1 METLKTIVLSRRKK
15 MRFRPKL
22 RVNLLAQKRSR
33 RRSVQNQIR
42 WLERKQLES
51 SKAGNKS
58 QVDQDEKQIRTLK
71 AELWRT
77 K

>member
-1 METLKTIVLSRRKK
+1 

-77 K
+77 KCETTKTC